1 MHPRDEAPE
10 APAVLVAAD
19 VVAGLVPVAAGALD
33 VLLPH
38 AASSRLVAAAAA
50 VAIKAV
56 VCLTVSSTGLKLSE
70 PRRHGATP

>member
-1 MHPRDEAPE
+1 MHPRNEVPE
-10 APAVLVAAD
+10 APAVLVAAAE
-19 VVAGLVPVAAGALD
+19 VVAGLVAVAAGALV

-38 AASSRLVAAAAA
+38 AASNKLVAAAAA

-56 VCLTVSSTGLKLSE
+56 CLTVSSTGLKLPE